1 MTLNTSCY
9 VCSYIHILRYTFH
22 SIVCSCSVMK
32 NYSRVFYNFKELSS
46 CVCIRSCNSNCE
58 QSCRCCPTC
67 LPPLHAPRSWHVT
80 LTQAIILQWLFL
92 PYLDRADRDFGLGQI
107 DAVRDHVEFA
117 HNPFIVLVTF
127 GEHCLH
133 HLFPTIDHTNLHHF
147 YPVFHQT
154 CQEYGVKYKP
164 LKFLQL
170 CKGQF
175 QLLAKNNPNPNP
187 PEEVINWFCNHRTVA
202 RLDEA
207 LHYKPYSS
215 IPDFSLT

>member
-1 MTLNTSCY
+1 MCALGAAIQTVSSHAGAVQHVSHHCTHLGADTSLLHKQ
-9 VCSYIHILRYTFH
+9 SYYNG
-22 SIVCSCSVMK
+22 CSC
-32 NYSRVFYNFKELSS
+32 L
-46 CVCIRSCNSNCE
+46 I
-58 QSCRCCPTC
+58 
-67 LPPLHAPRSWHVT
+67 
-80 LTQAIILQWLFL
+80 LT
-92 PYLDRADRDFGLGQI
+92 ADRDFGLGQI

-175 QLLAKNNPNPNP
+175 QLLAKNNPNPKP
-187 PEEVINWFCNHRTVA
+187 PDEVIN
-202 RLDEA
+202 
-207 LHYKPYSS
+207 
-215 IPDFSLT
+215 